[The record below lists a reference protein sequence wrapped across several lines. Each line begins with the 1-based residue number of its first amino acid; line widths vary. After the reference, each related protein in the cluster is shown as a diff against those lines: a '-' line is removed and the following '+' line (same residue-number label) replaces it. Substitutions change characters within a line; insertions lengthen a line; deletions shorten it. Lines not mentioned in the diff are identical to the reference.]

1 MPVEWIED
9 ADAETDRPRRQRAR
23 GEAGHRP
30 APEGILSEPHRGEP
44 GLLRRPG
51 LRRAFPGRK
60 SSVNTEGDARARAH
74 GPPMAQ
80 MSNRK
85 STRLNS
91 SHVSISYAVF
101 CLKKK
106 KTKTLHDH

>member
-23 GEAGHRP
+23 GETGHRP

-80 MSNRK
+80 MSPGRG
-85 STRLNS
+85 SRLACENC
-91 SHVSISYAVF
+91 AWTVF
-101 CLKKK
+101 QPPGSL
-106 KTKTLHDH
+106 TIPMVDR